1 MIGDHRFLRDY
12 ASIYRLAMSG
22 YSRQFKNAVKNLLTA
37 ESLDEILKMA
47 ETTPVTP
54 EGNLAFSAFQNS
66 VFERIFPDF
75 TYEFCATSQIKL
87 SEKGEMLDLISV
99 NWNLP
104 DDIVLSYMQHA
115 HHDVLSPL
123 VYANPGRALNYT
135 HVCRTERVEDHPFF
149 INHCHKYG
157 IYMSM
162 SVGFLYPGHESTF
175 LSFDYLGDEHNETWV
190 PFNHVKIELASFP
203 FALAWWYRN
212 GIFDL
217 TRLRKMF
224 LLLSGLT
231 ESRLLNLRKYINS
244 PLQSFDQQATDLG
257 IKASTLKDDL
267 ALMRDRAIL
276 KLDIKTDPNRNTP
289 TRLLDQHYSFLSLLG
304 DHTLELKPAV

>member
-1 MIGDHRFLRDY
+1 
-12 ASIYRLAMSG
+12 MSG
-22 YSRQFKNAVKNLLTA
+22 FARQFKNAVKNILTA
-37 ESLDEILKMA
+37 DSLDEILRMA

-54 EGNLAFSAFQNS
+54 EGNVAFSAFQNS

-104 DDIVLSYMQHA
+104 DDIVLSYMQNA
-115 HHDVLSPL
+115 HHDTLSPL

-135 HVCRTERVEDHPFF
+135 HVCRTERVEEHPFF
-149 INHCHKYG
+149 VNHCHKYG
-157 IYMSM
+157 IYQAM

-175 LSFDYLGDEHNETWV
+175 LSFDYLGDEHNESWV
-190 PFNHVKIELASFP
+190 PFNHIKIELASFP
-203 FALAWWYRN
+203 FALAWLYRN
-212 GIFDL
+212 GAFDL
-217 TRLRKMF
+217 TRLKKMF

-244 PLQSFDQQATDLG
+244 PLQSFEQQATDLG
-257 IKASTLKDDL
+257 IRASTLKDDL

-276 KLDIKTDPNRNTP
+276 KLEIKTDPNRNTP

-304 DHTLELKPAV
+304 DHTLELNPPAELTS